1 MVGETRGGCY
11 ETRGGDLEPLSRQGV
26 TNRTHCTDGFGG
38 IRRQTD
44 MAHKRQSRPDS
55 GLGFQVKVLEIVD
68 VVPSLHGC
76 ESSATL
82 VG

>member
-1 MVGETRGGCY
+1 
-11 ETRGGDLEPLSRQGV
+11 
-26 TNRTHCTDGFGG
+26 
-38 IRRQTD
+38 